1 MSDSDARTPES
12 VYLEGE
18 KLRKFETSAHIPIQE
33 RYGPEDL
40 EDFDYEAR
48 LGEPGQYPFTRGV
61 YPNMYRG
68 RMWTRRFQVGFGTPD
83 DVRERLKYL
92 YAEGQTGFTLT
103 IDLPTSYGFDS
114 DDPIAEGE
122 VGVTGVAVSTLED
135 LETIFSDYSPTEV
148 SCSLSVRPPV
158 SAVFLAMLDAMADR
172 RGLDKATVLGTIQND
187 PLFQM
192 SGGPLQTT
200 TQFFP
205 LDGIIRLG
213 VDVIEHASRHFP
225 KLNWLVCNGYNARD
239 TGINA
244 VQEVAFSLALAIDV
258 FERTLERGLDVD
270 QFAPRAAWLM
280 AVGMNLFEEAAK
292 FRAMRRMWAEI
303 VKDRFGA
310 RDPRSMKLRVAI
322 QNSGTSY
329 TTQQPFNNIVRG
341 TVGVIG
347 AVLSGVQS
355 FQVASYD
362 EGLCLPTPESSR
374 IALRTSQ
381 IIGYETDI
389 THTVDPLAGSY
400 FVESLTD
407 EMETQIRE
415 TLEKI
420 EKRGGMLKAA
430 EAGWLEEEIV
440 QARVANQK
448 ALESGER
455 IRVGVNRFTVP
466 EEEEPEITLS
476 RIKTEEWETKR
487 REYLHQWRSRRDRN
501 KTDKMLQK
509 VRETMATDR
518 NMIPVLAEALK
529 AGATHGEVH
538 RAMGEALLEAKEQER
553 RTHGAD

>member
-1 MSDSDARTPES
+1 MSDTDARTPES
-12 VYLEGE
+12 AYLEGE
-18 KLRKFETSAHIPIQE
+18 KLRKFETSAHIPIKE

-40 EDFDYEAR
+40 EGFDYGER

-61 YPNMYRG
+61 HSNMYRG

-83 DVRERLKYL
+83 DVRERLTYL
-92 YAEGQTGFTLT
+92 YGEGQTGFTLT

-135 LETIFSDYSPTEV
+135 LETIFSDYSPAEV

-172 RGLDKATVLGTIQND
+172 RGLDKAKVLGTIQND

-292 FRAMRRMWAEI
+292 FRAMRRMWAGI
-303 VKDRFGA
+303 VKERFGA

-329 TTQQPFNNIVRG
+329 TTQQPFNNIIRG

-430 EAGWLEEEIV
+430 ESGWLEEEIV

-455 IRVGVNRFTVP
+455 IRVGVNRFTIP

-476 RIKTEEWETKR
+476 RIKTGEWEAKR
-487 REYLHQWRSRRDRN
+487 RKYLHQWRSRRDEN
-501 KTDKMLQK
+501 KTGEMLRK
-509 VRETMATDR
+509 VQETMATDR

-538 RAMGEALLEAKEQER
+538 RAMSAALLEAKEQER
-553 RTHGAD
+553 RRHGAD

>member
-1 MSDSDARTPES
+1 MGNSTEHLPRS

-18 KLRKFETSAHIPIQE
+18 KLQKFETSAGVTIQE
-33 RYGPEDL
+33 KYGPEDL
-40 EDFDYEAR
+40 EEFDYGEH

-92 YAEGQTGFTLT
+92 YGEGQTGFTLT

-114 DDPIAEGE
+114 DETIAEGE
-122 VGVTGVAVSTLED
+122 VGVTGVAISTLDD
-135 LETIFSDYSPTEV
+135 LETIFSDYPPTEV

-158 SAVFLAMLDAMADR
+158 SAVFLAMLDAMADK
-172 RGLDKATVLGTIQND
+172 RGLEKAKVLGTIQND
-187 PLFQM
+187 PIFQM

-205 LDGIIRLG
+205 LEGIIRLS
-213 VDVIEHASRHFP
+213 VDVIEHASLHFP

-239 TGINA
+239 TGIDA
-244 VQEVAFSLALAIDV
+244 VQEIAFSLALAVDV
-258 FERTLERGLDVD
+258 FERVLQRGLDID

-280 AVGMNLFEEAAK
+280 AVGMNMFEEAAK
-292 FRAMRRMWAEI
+292 FRAMRRMWARI
-303 VKDRFGA
+303 VKERFGA
-310 RDPRSMKLRVAI
+310 KDPRSMKLRVAI

-329 TTQQPFNNIVRG
+329 TTQQPLNNIIRG
-341 TVGVIG
+341 TAGVIG

-389 THTVDPLAGSY
+389 TYTVDPLAGSY
-400 FVESLTD
+400 FVESLTN
-407 EMETQIRE
+407 EMEARIAAY
-415 TLEKI
+415 LEKI
-420 EKRGGMLKAA
+420 EKKGGLLEAA
-430 EAGWLEEEIV
+430 KSGWLENEIV

-448 ALESGER
+448 ALESGEK
-455 IRVGVNRFTVP
+455 IRVGVNRFTIP

-476 RIKTEEWETKR
+476 RIKTEEWEEKR
-487 REYLHQWRSRRDRN
+487 KAYLKRWRSERN
-501 KTDKMLQK
+501 AQETEAALET
-509 VRETMATDR
+509 VRWAMKTDR
-518 NMIPVLAEALK
+518 NMIPVLSMALQ
-529 AGATHGEVH
+529 AGATHGELH
-538 RAMGEALLEAKEQER
+538 RAMRAGLKETDSRER
-553 RTHGAD
+553 DNHDAD